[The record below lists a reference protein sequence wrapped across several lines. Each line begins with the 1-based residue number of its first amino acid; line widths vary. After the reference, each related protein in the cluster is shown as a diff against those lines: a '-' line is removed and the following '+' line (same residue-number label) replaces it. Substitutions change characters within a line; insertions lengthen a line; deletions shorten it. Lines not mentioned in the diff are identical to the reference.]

1 MEMHSPAVEFL
12 KFYETCLAQ
21 NKFYLNDFFIQQ
33 FYYKSPVKYEVK
45 HSCSTDEL
53 LRTICNAIFKNL
65 HTNSFFRQLAEQEL
79 KEIDFI
85 RLYGHLYMITKDV
98 FNKTIGE
105 NILPK
110 LIFLLH
116 LSKANLPTSIFEK
129 CFRTICSIEI
139 VHSVIDVDEYAEL
152 EQLYRKL
159 VCNTNIRQFSIDVIR
174 KINGCVSIDNT
185 FDTSKIK
192 LVFLNCEISG
202 LYGFAGTDS
211 IYVSLDGIKDV
222 YQKIS
227 RKLQTSTKMIIL
239 KLNFIRLIQHVMAH
253 VLLRHDV
260 DDLNISTPDFFNGKN
275 HESGIQAE
283 IERFGGRIDW
293 VQSSLQADLNI
304 KYCEEYLKKVEAN
317 QDKKFDINTARVVL
331 DSSDICSMALD
342 MSVENF
348 RFE

>member
-1 MEMHSPAVEFL
+1 MHSPAVEFL

-21 NKFYLNDFFIQQ
+21 NRFSLNDFFIQQ
-33 FYYKSPVKYEVK
+33 FDYKSPVKYEVK

-53 LRTICNAIFKNL
+53 LRTFCNAILKNL
-65 HTNSFFRQLAEQEL
+65 HTNSFFRQLAKQEL
-79 KEIDFI
+79 NEIDFI
-85 RLYGHLYMITKDV
+85 RLYEHLYIITKDV

-105 NILPK
+105 NILPN

-139 VHSVIDVDEYAEL
+139 VHSMIDVDEYAEL
-152 EQLYRKL
+152 KQLYRKL

-174 KINGCVSIDNT
+174 KIKRCTSIDNT

-202 LYGFAGTDS
+202 LYSFAGTDS
-211 IYVSLDGIKDV
+211 IYVSLDGIQDV

-227 RKLQTSTKMIIL
+227 RKLQTSKMIIL
-239 KLNFIRLIQHVMAH
+239 KLNFIRLIQHEMAH

-260 DDLNISTPDFFNGKN
+260 GDLNISTPDFFNSKN
-275 HESGIQAE
+275 HEPGIQVE
-283 IERFGGRIDW
+283 IEPFGGRIDW
-293 VQSSLQADLNI
+293 VP
-304 KYCEEYLKKVEAN
+304 
-317 QDKKFDINTARVVL
+317 
-331 DSSDICSMALD
+331 
-342 MSVENF
+342 
-348 RFE
+348 